1 MGIPLMHGSHFAKA
15 FVNNYLS
22 YDIPTR
28 LVTYRNGWGLDDES
42 LPTPIKFLTYEP
54 LAMDEWPTIIT
65 VAISTSY
72 FDRLGFMGSDPEY
85 RVAYN
90 MRTYIWVRTEGSEEA
105 TIMRDRLSAVLRS
118 SLLDYPSMKA
128 VDPRQTFKAEIE
140 QTSLSEEYSDLT
152 LLKGDRV
159 LAGAYLGYTIYM
171 NEVVSRADIADL
183 EQVDITFNLS
193 GMGVPIIE

>member
-1 MGIPLMHGSHFAKA
+1 MVAPLMHGSHFAKA
-15 FVNNYLS
+15 FVSNYLS
-22 YDIPTR
+22 YDMPTR
-28 LVTYRNGWGLDDES
+28 MVKYRNGWGLDDAS
-42 LPTPIKFLTYEP
+42 LPMPLKFLTYEP

-72 FDRLGFMGSDPEY
+72 FDRLGFIGSDPEY

-90 MRTYIWVRTEGSEEA
+90 MRTYVWVRTEGSEE
-105 TIMRDRLSAVLRS
+105 TTLMRDRLSAVLRS

-171 NEVVSRADIADL
+171 NEIVSRADIADL

-193 GMGVPIIE
+193 GLGVPIIE

>member
-1 MGIPLMHGSHFAKA
+1 MHGAHYAKS
-15 FVNNYLS
+15 FVSNYLS
-22 YDIPTR
+22 YDIPQR
-28 LVTYRNGWGLDDES
+28 LVMYRNGWGLDDES
-42 LPTPIKFLTYEP
+42 LPTPVKFLTYEP

-72 FDRLGFMGSDPEY
+72 FDRLGFIGSNPEY
-85 RVAYN
+85 RVAYQ
-90 MRTYIWVRTEGSEEA
+90 MRTYVWVRTEGSEEA

-118 SLLDYPSMKA
+118 SLLDYPSMKF
-128 VDPRQTFKAEIE
+128 VDPRETFRAEIE

-171 NEVVSRADIADL
+171 NEIVARADIGTLQEIDL
-183 EQVDITFNLS
+183 VANLS
-193 GMGVPIIE
+193 GLGENLNP